1 MEAQLYNTTKN
12 VPDYTDCATT
22 LNICLPENVGSPW
35 IVLTVI
41 CKRMQQL
48 QARMELRV
56 NHVLDT
62 THINLQN
69 STAIVSLFS

>member
-1 MEAQLYNTTKN
+1 MEAQFYNTTK
-12 VPDYTDCATT
+12 
-22 LNICLPENVGSPW
+22 IILPLYRLRNNSQHLLARNTGSRW

-56 NHVLDT
+56 NHGMDT
-62 THINLQN
+62 THIRL
-69 STAIVSLFS
+69 